1 MAYKLSLSKEA
12 KARIVVGPWKWLLKA
27 FAYPLLENHPFYRVT
42 DSSDNLILEREI
54 VTLQ

>member
-1 MAYKLSLSKEA
+1 MAYKLFLSKEA
-12 KARIVVGPWKWLLKA
+12 KAPTVVVPWKWLLKA

-42 DSSDNLILEREI
+42 DSADNLILEREI